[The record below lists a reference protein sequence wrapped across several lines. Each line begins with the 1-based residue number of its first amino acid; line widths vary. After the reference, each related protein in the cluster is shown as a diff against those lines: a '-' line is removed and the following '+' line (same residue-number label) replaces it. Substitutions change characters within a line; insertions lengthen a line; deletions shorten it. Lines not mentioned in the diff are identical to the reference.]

1 MDAGKVV
8 VLLFF
13 DRSGADDRAAR
24 DSVEDLNLRDGKV
37 VVHVADVKDVGRY
50 DSVTQG
56 VTVTQSPTTMI
67 IAPDGKARV
76 VNGLT
81 DPTEVDQLVR
91 ASLQDK

>member
-1 MDAGKVV
+1 

-13 DRSGADDRAAR
+13 DKAGADDRAAR
-24 DSVEDLNLRDGKV
+24 DSVKDLHLRDGKV
-37 VVHVADVKDVGRY
+37 FVQVADVKDVGRY

-56 VTVTQSPTTMI
+56 VTVTQSPTTLI

-76 VNGLT
+76 VTGLT

-91 ASLQDK
+91 AALTDK